1 MLHKIR
7 SLNSTQVTPFK
18 YTNTNIHVYWLIY
31 INKTSSGCIYPP
43 KCDKIVYCN
52 NLFFRELWRKSGRD
66 SCINIH
72 NLKSTKWAELCFSMP
87 LFSCSL
93 QRQSCA
99 LKHNNLMVESTTVQQ
114 LRNTGKE
121 GWTFTDVILIMH
133 LILVTRSKYYF
144 SKNRNSLEYKVE
156 LLTILL

>member
-1 MLHKIR
+1 MFIDWFISTKHPPVASIPLRPCGKIIKSFYLKIAYVWTR
-7 SLNSTQVTPFK
+7 
-18 YTNTNIHVYWLIY
+18 
-31 INKTSSGCIYPP
+31 P